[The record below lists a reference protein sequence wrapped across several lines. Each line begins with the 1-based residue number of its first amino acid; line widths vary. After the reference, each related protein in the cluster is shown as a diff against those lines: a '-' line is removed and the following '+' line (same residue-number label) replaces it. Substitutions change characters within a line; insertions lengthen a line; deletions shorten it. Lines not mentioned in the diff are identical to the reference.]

1 MRQLAWF
8 VGIWAM
14 SVLTLG
20 VVSLVIRM
28 MIRG

>member
-8 VGIWAM
+8 FGIWAM

-20 VVSLVIRM
+20 VVSLAIRM
-28 MIRG
+28 IIKG

>member
-8 VGIWAM
+8 FGIWAM

-20 VVSLVIRM
+20 IVSFVIRA
-28 MIRG
+28 ILKD